1 MCWLGDPG
9 LHEAERFFFLVVRAI
24 FLKSLH
30 SKPPFLSPL
39 QPSDSRKSIS
49 SDSGVVSPAE
59 NVDDHKL
66 LQQKS
71 PPKQQPLLQQQ
82 EKKKKDEVGD
92 LYSRKQGGRATSGSA
107 GSGKSSSKGF
117 SNLPSCNSSDSGQ
130 GSEPADGLKYT
141 YHFHVPS
148 ELTG

>member
-1 MCWLGDPG
+1 MTRDYT
-9 LHEAERFFFLVVRAI
+9 RQNVLVVRAI